1 MAQPDSPH
9 GGQHQDIGGSNP
21 AGDSR
26 PPQLSPGPQPPSSG
40 DRPGTGGPEQPWKGK
55 ARPWVLGG
63 CAVVLV
69 IAIIVGALMIWDL
82 YKVGKALEKRDS
94 ASASHTV
101 ELTTERPVPG
111 DLELVVGTDIGP
123 AHQGDVVTASDGRLH
138 GDIPS

>member
-21 AGDSR
+21 AGDSG
-26 PPQLSPGPQPPSSG
+26 PPRLSPAPQPPSSG
-40 DRPGTGGPEQPWKGK
+40 DQPGTGGPEQPWKRK

-69 IAIIVGALMIWDL
+69 IAIIVGVLMIWDL
-82 YKVGKALEKRDS
+82 YKVGKALENRDS
-94 ASASHTV
+94 ASAAPTV

-123 AHQGDVVTASDGRLH
+123 ATQVDVVTASDGRLH
-138 GDIPS
+138 AAVLS